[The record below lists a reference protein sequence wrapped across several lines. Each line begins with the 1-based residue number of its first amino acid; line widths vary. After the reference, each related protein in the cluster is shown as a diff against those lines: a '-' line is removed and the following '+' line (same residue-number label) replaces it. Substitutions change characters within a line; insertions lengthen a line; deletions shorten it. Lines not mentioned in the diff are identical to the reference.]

1 MGPIPKQLNQNL
13 QEINNRTLNFE
24 KLSTK
29 TVKDNW
35 EILAKGGQK
44 LATESLPV
52 SISDR

>member
-24 KLSTK
+24 KLSK
-29 TVKDNW
+29 TVKDNC

-44 LATESLPV
+44 LATKSLPV
-52 SISDR
+52 HTSDR